1 MDNNSVGLLE
11 NNEVIDRIFEHID
24 NGTTDLGTAQWHE
37 PVEHYTS
44 QSRYEQEIAL
54 LRQRPVVFCPSA
66 AIPDAGSFIS
76 RTTAGTPL
84 LVVRDNDLKVRA
96 FINACRHR
104 GMKVASGQG
113 CTRTFSCPY
122 HGWTYNLDGSLRG
135 VPGEAAFPDL
145 DKETAG
151 LKELC
156 AVERGGLVYVQQEG
170 TPKLETLN
178 TALNFFEPSQQLF
191 HQSDTLDDANWKLL
205 TETLLEGYHIKS
217 LHRESFYP
225 FGLDNVNVV
234 ESFGQNSRVVYP
246 FKRIEKLRS
255 LPSDERE
262 IEGFATLVYHLF
274 PNVSVS
280 VLSKHTSVTIIEP
293 LSASRTQMFSYYI
306 KHAAKNGTAISDD
319 EAIRDVDFVNQSGQ
333 EEDRAAAR
341 DIQETVTTS
350 ANSHLTFGYYE
361 KAIVSFHQQLHNEL
375 GETNWP
381 DSSSPLSIA

>member
-1 MDNNSVGLLE
+1 MDNNKVGLLE
-11 NNEVIDRIFEHID
+11 VADIIDRIFDHID
-24 NGTTDLGTAQWHE
+24 NGTTDLGTVQWHE

-44 QSRYEQEIAL
+44 QSRYEKEIAL

-66 AIPDAGSFIS
+66 AIPDAGSYIS
-76 RTTAGTPL
+76 RTAAGTPL
-84 LVVRDNDLKVRA
+84 LVVRDNDLQVRA

-104 GMKVASGQG
+104 GMKVASGEG

-145 DKETAG
+145 DKETSG
-151 LKELC
+151 LKEVF
-156 AVERGGLVYVQQEG
+156 AVEKGGLIYVQQEG
-170 TPKLETLN
+170 EPRLETLE
-178 TALNFFEPSQQLF
+178 TALDFFEPSQSF
-191 HQSDTLDDANWKLL
+191 FYQSDTIDEANWKLL

-225 FGLDNVNVV
+225 FGLDNINVV
-234 ESFGQNSRVVYP
+234 ESYGQNSRVIYP

-255 LPSDERE
+255 VARDERN
-262 IEGFATLVYHLF
+262 IEGSATLVYHLF

-280 VLSKHTSVTIIEP
+280 VLSKHTSVTVIEP
-293 LSASRTQMFSYYI
+293 LSPTRTQMFSYAI
-306 KHAAKNGTAISDD
+306 KHAAHNGVEISQED
-319 EAIRDVDFVNQSGQ
+319 AIRDVDFVNQSGQ

-361 KAIVSFHQQLHNEL
+361 KAIVSFHQQLQTEL
-375 GETNWP
+375 GET
-381 DSSSPLSIA
+381 

>member
-1 MDNNSVGLLE
+1 MDNNKVGLLE
-11 NNEVIDRIFEHID
+11 VADIIDRIFDHID
-24 NGTTDLGTAQWHE
+24 NGTTDLGTVQWHE

-44 QSRYEQEIAL
+44 QSRYEKEIAL

-66 AIPDAGSFIS
+66 AIPDAGSYIS
-76 RTTAGTPL
+76 RTAAGTPL
-84 LVVRDNDLKVRA
+84 LVVRDNDLQVRA

-104 GMKVASGQG
+104 GMKVASGEG

-145 DKETAG
+145 DKETSG
-151 LKELC
+151 LKEVF
-156 AVERGGLVYVQQEG
+156 AVEKGGLIYVQQEG
-170 TPKLETLN
+170 EPRLETLE
-178 TALNFFEPSQQLF
+178 TALDFFEPSQPF
-191 HQSDTLDDANWKLL
+191 FYQSDTIDEANWKLL

-234 ESFGQNSRVVYP
+234 ESYGQNSRVIYP

-255 LPSDERE
+255 VARDERN
-262 IEGFATLVYHLF
+262 IEGSATLVYHLF

-280 VLSKHTSVTIIEP
+280 VLSKHTSVTVIEP
-293 LSASRTQMFSYYI
+293 LSPTRTQMFSYAI
-306 KHAAKNGTAISDD
+306 KHAAHNGVEISQED
-319 EAIRDVDFVNQSGQ
+319 AIRDVDFVNQSGQ

-361 KAIVSFHQQLHNEL
+361 KAIVSFHQQLQTEL
-375 GETNWP
+375 GET
-381 DSSSPLSIA
+381 

>member
-1 MDNNSVGLLE
+1 MDNNTVGLR
-11 NNEVIDRIFEHID
+11 EVSEIIDRIFEHID

-66 AIPDAGSFIS
+66 AIPEAGSYIS
-76 RTTAGTPL
+76 RTAAGTPL
-84 LVVRDNDLKVRA
+84 LVVRDNDLQVRA

-104 GMKVASGQG
+104 GMKVASGEG

-145 DKETAG
+145 DKETSG
-151 LKELC
+151 LKEVF
-156 AVERGGLVYVQQEG
+156 AVEKGGLIYVQQEG
-170 TPKLETLN
+170 EPRLGTLD
-178 TALNFFEPSQQLF
+178 TALDFFEPSQSF
-191 HQSDTLDDANWKLL
+191 FYKSDTVDEANWKLL

-225 FGLDNVNVV
+225 FGLDNINVV
-234 ESFGQNSRVVYP
+234 ESYGQNSRVIYP

-255 LPSDERE
+255 VARDERK
-262 IEGFATLVYHLF
+262 IEGSATLVYHLF

-280 VLSKHTSVTIIEP
+280 VLSKHTSVTVIEP
-293 LSASRTQMFSYYI
+293 LSPTRTQMFSYAI
-306 KHAAKNGTAISDD
+306 KHADQNGVEISDED
-319 EAIRDVDFVNQSGQ
+319 AMRDVDFVNQSGQ

-361 KAIVSFHQQLHNEL
+361 KAIVSFHQQLQNEL
-375 GETNWP
+375 GET
-381 DSSSPLSIA
+381 

>member
-1 MDNNSVGLLE
+1 MDNNTVGLLE
-11 NNEVIDRIFEHID
+11 VADIFDRVFEHID
-24 NGTTDLGTAQWHE
+24 NGTTDLGTVQWHE

-66 AIPDAGSFIS
+66 AIPDAGSYIS
-76 RTTAGTPL
+76 RTAAGTPL
-84 LVVRDNDLKVRA
+84 LVVRDNELQVRA

-104 GMKVASGQG
+104 GMKVASGEG

-145 DKETAG
+145 DKETSG
-151 LKELC
+151 LKEVF
-156 AVERGGLVYVQQEG
+156 AVEKGGLVYVQQEG
-170 TPKLETLN
+170 EPRLETLE
-178 TALNFFEPSQQLF
+178 TALDFFEPSQSF
-191 HQSDTLDDANWKLL
+191 FYKSDTVDEANWKLL

-225 FGLDNVNVV
+225 FGLDNINIV
-234 ESFGQNSRVVYP
+234 ESYGQNSRVIYP

-255 LPSDERE
+255 VAREERN
-262 IEGFATLVYHLF
+262 IEGSATLVYHLF

-280 VLSKHTSVTIIEP
+280 VLSKHTSVTVIEP
-293 LSASRTQMFSYYI
+293 LSPTRTQMFSYAI
-306 KHAAKNGTAISDD
+306 KHADQNGVEISDED
-319 EAIRDVDFVNQSGQ
+319 AMRDVDFVNQSGQ

-375 GETNWP
+375 GET
-381 DSSSPLSIA
+381 

>member
-1 MDNNSVGLLE
+1 MDNNKVGLLE
-11 NNEVIDRIFEHID
+11 VADIIDRIFDHID
-24 NGTTDLGTAQWHE
+24 NGTTDLGTVQWHE

-44 QSRYEQEIAL
+44 QSRYEKEIAL

-66 AIPDAGSFIS
+66 AIPDAGSYIS
-76 RTTAGTPL
+76 RTAAGTPL
-84 LVVRDNDLKVRA
+84 LVVRDNDLQVRA

-104 GMKVASGQG
+104 GMKVASGEG

-145 DKETAG
+145 DKETSG
-151 LKELC
+151 LKEVF
-156 AVERGGLVYVQQEG
+156 AVEKGGLIYVQQEG
-170 TPKLETLN
+170 EPRLETLE
-178 TALNFFEPSQQLF
+178 TALDFFEPSQSF
-191 HQSDTLDDANWKLL
+191 FYQSDTIDEANWKLL

-234 ESFGQNSRVVYP
+234 ESYGQNSRVIYP

-255 LPSDERE
+255 VARDERN
-262 IEGFATLVYHLF
+262 IEGSATLVYHLF

-280 VLSKHTSVTIIEP
+280 VLSKHTSVTVIEP
-293 LSASRTQMFSYYI
+293 LSPTRTQMFSYAI
-306 KHAAKNGTAISDD
+306 KHAAHNGVEISQED
-319 EAIRDVDFVNQSGQ
+319 AIRDVDFVNQSGQ

-361 KAIVSFHQQLHNEL
+361 KAIVSFHQQLQTEL
-375 GETNWP
+375 EET
-381 DSSSPLSIA
+381 

>member
-1 MDNNSVGLLE
+1 MDNNTVGLR
-11 NNEVIDRIFEHID
+11 EVPEIIDRIFEHID
-24 NGTTDLGTAQWHE
+24 NGTTDLGTVQWHE

-66 AIPDAGSFIS
+66 AISDAGSYIS
-76 RTTAGTPL
+76 RTAAGTTL
-84 LVVRDNDLKVRA
+84 LVVRDNDLQVRA

-104 GMKVASGQG
+104 GMKVASGEG

-145 DKETAG
+145 DKETSG
-151 LKELC
+151 LKEVF
-156 AVERGGLVYVQQEG
+156 AVEKGGLIYVQQEG
-170 TPKLETLN
+170 EPKLETLD
-178 TALNFFEPSQQLF
+178 TALDFFEPSQSF
-191 HQSDTLDDANWKLL
+191 FYKSDTLDEANWKLL

-225 FGLDNVNVV
+225 FGLDNINVV
-234 ESFGQNSRVVYP
+234 ESYGQNSRVIYP

-255 LPSDERE
+255 VAREERN
-262 IEGFATLVYHLF
+262 IEGSATLVYHLF

-280 VLSKHTSVTIIEP
+280 VLSKHTSVTVIEP
-293 LSASRTQMFSYYI
+293 LSPTRTQMFSYAI
-306 KHAAKNGTAISDD
+306 KHADQNGVEISDED
-319 EAIRDVDFVNQSGQ
+319 AMRDVDFVNQSGQ

-361 KAIVSFHQQLHNEL
+361 KAIVSFHQQLQSEL
-375 GETNWP
+375 GET
-381 DSSSPLSIA
+381 

>member
-1 MDNNSVGLLE
+1 MDNNTVGLR
-11 NNEVIDRIFEHID
+11 EVPEIIDRIFEHID
-24 NGTTDLGTAQWHE
+24 NGTTDLGTVQWHE

-66 AIPDAGSFIS
+66 AIPDAGSYIS
-76 RTTAGTPL
+76 RTAAGTPL
-84 LVVRDNDLKVRA
+84 LVVRDNELQVRA

-104 GMKVASGQG
+104 GMKVASGEG

-145 DKETAG
+145 DKETSG
-151 LKELC
+151 LKEVF
-156 AVERGGLVYVQQEG
+156 AVEKGGLVYVQQEG
-170 TPKLETLN
+170 EPRLETLE
-178 TALNFFEPSQQLF
+178 TALDFFEPSQSF
-191 HQSDTLDDANWKLL
+191 FYKSDTVDEANWKLL

-225 FGLDNVNVV
+225 FGLDNINIV
-234 ESFGQNSRVVYP
+234 ESYGQNSRVIYP

-255 LPSDERE
+255 VAREERN
-262 IEGFATLVYHLF
+262 IEGSATLVYHLF

-280 VLSKHTSVTIIEP
+280 VLSKHTSVTVIEP
-293 LSASRTQMFSYYI
+293 LSPTRTQMFSYAI
-306 KHAAKNGTAISDD
+306 KHADQNGVEISDED
-319 EAIRDVDFVNQSGQ
+319 AMRDVDFVNQSGQ

-361 KAIVSFHQQLHNEL
+361 KAIVSFHQQLQNEL
-375 GETNWP
+375 GET
-381 DSSSPLSIA
+381 

>member
-1 MDNNSVGLLE
+1 MDNNKVGLLE
-11 NNEVIDRIFEHID
+11 VADIIDRVFNHID
-24 NGTTDLGTAQWHE
+24 NGTTDLGTVQWHE

-44 QSRYEQEIAL
+44 QSRYEKEIAL

-66 AIPDAGSFIS
+66 AIPDAGSYIS
-76 RTTAGTPL
+76 RTAAGTPL
-84 LVVRDNDLKVRA
+84 LAVRDNGLRVRA

-104 GMKVASGQG
+104 GMKVASGEG

-145 DKETAG
+145 DKETSG
-151 LKELC
+151 LKEVF
-156 AVERGGLVYVQQEG
+156 AVEKGGLVYVQQEG
-170 TPKLETLN
+170 EPRLKTLET
-178 TALNFFEPSQQLF
+178 ALDFFEPSQSF
-191 HQSDTLDDANWKLL
+191 FYQSDTIDEANWKLL

-225 FGLDNVNVV
+225 FGLDNINVV
-234 ESFGQNSRVVYP
+234 ESYGQNSRVIYP

-255 LPSDERE
+255 VARDERN
-262 IEGFATLVYHLF
+262 IEGSATLVYHLF

-280 VLSKHTSVTIIEP
+280 VLSKHTSVTVIEP
-293 LSASRTQMFSYYI
+293 LSPTRTQMFSYAI
-306 KHAAKNGTAISDD
+306 KHAAQNGVEISHED
-319 EAIRDVDFVNQSGQ
+319 AMRDVDFVNQSGQ

-361 KAIVSFHQQLHNEL
+361 KAIVNFHQQLQTEL
-375 GETNWP
+375 GE
-381 DSSSPLSIA
+381 A

>member
-1 MDNNSVGLLE
+1 MDNNTVGLR
-11 NNEVIDRIFEHID
+11 EVPEIIDRIFEHID
-24 NGTTDLGTAQWHE
+24 NGTTDLGTVQWHE

-66 AIPDAGSFIS
+66 AIPDAGSYIS
-76 RTTAGTPL
+76 RTAAGTPL
-84 LVVRDNDLKVRA
+84 LVVRDNDLQVRA

-104 GMKVASGQG
+104 GMKVASGEG

-145 DKETAG
+145 DKETSG
-151 LKELC
+151 LKEVF
-156 AVERGGLVYVQQEG
+156 AVEKGGLVYVQQEG
-170 TPKLETLN
+170 EPRLETLE
-178 TALNFFEPSQQLF
+178 TALDFFEPSQSF
-191 HQSDTLDDANWKLL
+191 FYKSDTVDEANWKLL

-225 FGLDNVNVV
+225 FGLDNINIV
-234 ESFGQNSRVVYP
+234 ESYGQNSRVIYP

-255 LPSDERE
+255 VAREERN
-262 IEGFATLVYHLF
+262 IEGSATLVYHLF

-280 VLSKHTSVTIIEP
+280 VLSKHTSVTVIEP
-293 LSASRTQMFSYYI
+293 LSPTRTQMFSYAI
-306 KHAAKNGTAISDD
+306 KHSDQNGVEISDED
-319 EAIRDVDFVNQSGQ
+319 AMRDVDFVNQSGQ

-361 KAIVSFHQQLHNEL
+361 KAIVSFHQQLQNEL
-375 GETNWP
+375 GET
-381 DSSSPLSIA
+381 

>member
-1 MDNNSVGLLE
+1 MDNNTVGLLE
-11 NNEVIDRIFEHID
+11 VADIFDRVFDHID
-24 NGTTDLGTAQWHE
+24 NGTTDLGTVQWHE

-66 AIPDAGSFIS
+66 AIPDTGSYIS
-76 RTTAGTPL
+76 RTAAGTPL
-84 LVVRDNDLKVRA
+84 LVVRDNDLQVRA

-104 GMKVASGQG
+104 GMKVASGEG

-145 DKETAG
+145 DKETSG
-151 LKELC
+151 LREVFAAEK
-156 AVERGGLVYVQQEG
+156 GGLIYVQQEG
-170 TPKLETLN
+170 EPRLETLE
-178 TALNFFEPSQQLF
+178 TALDFFEPPQSF
-191 HQSDTLDDANWKLL
+191 FYQSDTVDEANWKLL

-225 FGLDNVNVV
+225 FGLDNINVV
-234 ESFGQNSRVVYP
+234 ESYGQNSRVIYP

-255 LPSDERE
+255 MARDERK
-262 IEGFATLVYHLF
+262 IEGSATLVYHLF

-280 VLSKHTSVTIIEP
+280 VLSKHTSVTVIEP
-293 LSASRTQMFSYYI
+293 LSPTRTQMFSYAI
-306 KHAAKNGTAISDD
+306 KHADQNGVEISDED
-319 EAIRDVDFVNQSGQ
+319 AMRDVDFVNQSGQ

-361 KAIVSFHQQLHNEL
+361 KAIVSFHQQLQNEL
-375 GETNWP
+375 GET
-381 DSSSPLSIA
+381 